1 MNTKKTA
8 LTVAGAGVLAGVIG
22 LGVLAMPAGANEPP
36 PSLPTISADD
46 LVQSVATAKIPAL
59 SGKVQATENLGLPIK
74 LLPQGSNAASVY
86 ADGQGRFRATLP
98 SKTSEKTFV
107 DDGGTLWSWDSAK
120 KTVTKSSHTDR
131 LDKAPAGADPAALGK
146 DLLNLVRQYSDVKV
160 DGTARVAT
168 RPAYEL
174 VVTPKPTERTLL
186 REVRL
191 AVDSETRL
199 PLRAEVLA
207 NGQSDPA
214 LKIEFSELTVGP
226 QDANL
231 FKFTPP
237 QGATVKERSDA
248 DKPSADEVHKG
259 IEGMLS
265 NLKAQTYGDG
275 WDTVLTAKLPG
286 DLSGMLGQMSGN
298 GNGNG
303 RGKNMD
309 MTALLKQ
316 FGKQVSYPNLKG
328 YVFSTKVATAMVTD
342 DGRVAI
348 GAVPEQ
354 VLVEA
359 LGQVK

>member
-1 MNTKKTA
+1 MNTKKTV

-22 LGVLAMPAGANEPP
+22 LGALAMPAGANEPP
-36 PSLPTISADD
+36 PSLSKISADE

-59 SGKVQATENLGLPIK
+59 SGKVQASENLGLPIK
-74 LLPQGSNAASVY
+74 LLQDGLGSASVY
-86 ADGQGRFRATLP
+86 ADGQGHYRATLP
-98 SKTSEKTFV
+98 SKASEKTYIY
-107 DDGGTLWSWDSAK
+107 DGTTFWSWDSAK
-120 KTVTKSSHTDR
+120 NTVTKSTPNQTP
-131 LDKAPAGADPAALGK
+131 DKLPNGEDPATFGK
-146 DLLNLVRQYSDVKV
+146 DLLSLVRQYSDVKV
-160 DGTARVAT
+160 DGTARVAS

-186 REVRL
+186 RELRL

-214 LKIEFSELTVGP
+214 LKVEFSEFKVGA
-226 QDANL
+226 QDPNL

-237 QGATVKERSDA
+237 QGATVKEHSDA
-248 DKPSADEVHKG
+248 DKPSKADMNKG
-259 IEGMLS
+259 IGDLLTS
-265 NLKAQTYGDG
+265 LHAQTVGDG
-275 WDTVLTAKLPG
+275 WDTTLVAKLPG
-286 DLSGMLGQMSGN
+286 DLSGMLGKAGD
-298 GNGNG
+298 G
-303 RGKNMD
+303 RGKGFD

-316 FGKQVSYPNLKG
+316 FGKQVSGPYGTG
-328 YVFSTKVATAMVTD
+328 YLFTTKVATALVTD
-342 DGRVAI
+342 DGRVAV

>member
-1 MNTKKTA
+1 MNTKRTV
-8 LTVAGAGVLAGVIG
+8 LTVAGAGVLAGVVG

-36 PSLPTISADD
+36 PALPQISADD
-46 LVQSVATAKIPAL
+46 LVQSVATAKVPAL
-59 SGKVQATENLGLPIK
+59 TGKVSVTENLGLPMK
-74 LLPQGSNAASVY
+74 LLPAGTGATVY

-98 SKTSEKTFV
+98 SKASEKTFV
-107 DDGGTLWSWDSAK
+107 YDGTTFYSWDSAS
-120 KTVTKSSHTDR
+120 KTVTQSKP
-131 LDKAPAGADPAALGK
+131 DKPVDKLPNGMDPATAGK

-160 DGTARVAT
+160 DGTARVAG

-186 REVRL
+186 RELRL

-207 NGQSDPA
+207 NGQAEPA
-214 LKIEFSELTVGP
+214 AEVEFSELTVGQ

-237 QGATVKERSDA
+237 AGATVKERSNA
-248 DKPSADEVHKG
+248 DKPDSADMHKG
-259 IEGMLS
+259 VEGLLES
-265 NLKAQTYGDG
+265 LKAQTVGDG
-275 WDTVLTAKLPG
+275 WDTVLVAKLPG
-286 DLSGMLGQMSGN
+286 DLNGLLGKAGA
-298 GNGNG
+298 GHG
-303 RGKNMD
+303 RGPGQGQGMD
-309 MTALLKQ
+309 VGALLKS
-316 FGKQVSYPNLKG
+316 FGKRVEYPNATG
-328 YVFSTKVATAMVTD
+328 YVFSIKVGTALVTD
-342 DGRVAI
+342 DGRVAV

>member
-22 LGVLAMPAGANEPP
+22 LGVLAMPAGAGEPP
-36 PSLPTISADD
+36 PSLPQISADQ
-46 LVQSVATAKIPAL
+46 LVQSVATAKIPAV
-59 SGKVQATENLGLPIK
+59 SGKVSATENLGLPIK
-74 LLPQGSNAASVY
+74 LLPDGSNAASVY
-86 ADGQGRFRATLP
+86 ADGQGHFRATLP
-98 SKTSEKTFV
+98 SKASEKTFV
-107 DDGGTLWSWDSAK
+107 EDGTTLWTWDSAK
-120 KTVTKSSHTDR
+120 KTVTKNNH
-131 LDKAPAGADPAALGK
+131 GAVTQDQKLPGGTDPATFGK
-146 DLLNLVRQYSDVKV
+146 DMLNLVRQYSDVKV
-160 DGTARVAT
+160 DGTARVAG

-214 LKIEFSELTVGP
+214 LKVEFSEFNVGP

-237 QGATVKERSDA
+237 QGATVKERSA
-248 DKPSADEVHKG
+248 TDKPSATDTTKG
-259 IEGMLS
+259 VEGLLE
-265 NLKAQTYGDG
+265 NLKAQTVGDG
-275 WDTVLTAKLPG
+275 WDTTLVAKLPG
-286 DLSGMLGQMSGN
+286 DLNSLLGQAAG
-298 GNGNG
+298 G
-303 RGKNMD
+303 RGQGMD
-309 MTALLKQ
+309 VTALLKQ
-316 FGKQVSYPNLKG
+316 FGKQVSGPYGTG
-328 YVFSTKVATAMVTD
+328 YVFSTKVATALVTD

>member
-36 PSLPTISADD
+36 PSLPQITADD
-46 LVQSVATAKIPAL
+46 LVRSVATADIPAMA
-59 SGKVQATENLGLPIK
+59 GKVSATENLGLPIK
-74 LLPQGSNAASVY
+74 LLPQGTNSASVY
-86 ADGQGRFRATLP
+86 SDGQGHYRATLP
-98 SKTSEKTFV
+98 GKTSEKTV
-107 DDGGTLWSWDSAK
+107 VEDGTTLWVWDSAK
-120 KTVTKSSHTDR
+120 KTVTKSAHGDLKQKLPGGSDLATF
-131 LDKAPAGADPAALGK
+131 GK

-160 DGTARVAT
+160 DGTARVAG

-186 REVRL
+186 REIRL
-191 AVDSETRL
+191 AVDSETRM

-207 NGQSDPA
+207 NGQADPA
-214 LKIEFSELTVGP
+214 LKLEFSELTVGP
-226 QDANL
+226 QDAGL

-237 QGATVKERSDA
+237 AGATVKEKSA
-248 DKPSADEVHKG
+248 QDKPDAATAHKDLEG
-259 IEGMLS
+259 IMAGL
-265 NLKAQTYGDG
+265 NLKTVGDG
-275 WDTVLTAKLPG
+275 WDTAFVAKLPG
-286 DLSGMLGQMSGN
+286 DLGSMLGQAPGA
-298 GNGNG
+298 
-303 RGKNMD
+303 RGKGMD
-309 MTALLKQ
+309 VSALLKQ
-316 FGKQVSYPNLKG
+316 FGKQVSYPGVTG
-328 YVFSTKVATAMVTD
+328 YVFSTKVATALVAD